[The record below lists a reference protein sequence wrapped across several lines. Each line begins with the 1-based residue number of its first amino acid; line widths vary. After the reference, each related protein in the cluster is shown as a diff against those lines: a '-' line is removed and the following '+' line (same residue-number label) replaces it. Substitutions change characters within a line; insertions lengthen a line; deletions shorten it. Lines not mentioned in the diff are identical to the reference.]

1 MSDILLYLSLSDI
14 SLSIFFK
21 SIYVAANGS
30 ISLFF
35 VVELYIIVYIYI
47 LPLYF
52 SMVLFNVLE
61 EIIKQI
67 SLCKKLHK

>member
-1 MSDILLYLSLSDI
+1 MSDTMLYLSLSDI

-21 SIYVAANGS
+21 SIYVAVNGS

-35 VVELYIIVYIYI
+35 VVELYVIVYIYI

-52 SMVLFNVLE
+52 VFKYSFSFNIVYKIHSYCWIQL
-61 EIIKQI
+61 
-67 SLCKKLHK
+67 